1 MPPGNDKEMQI
12 QKALRELK
20 KQEFF
25 DGYKPSDIRKMK
37 SAQQLINEGL
47 DAVEHDQYRFSV
59 GVVNTA
65 IRRLAIQTYNQNQ
78 PKLTSST
85 GKKKK

>member
-25 DGYKPSDIRKMK
+25 SGFTPSDIRKMK

-65 IRRLAIQTYNQNQ
+65 IRRLAVQTYNQNQ

>member
-1 MPPGNDKEMQI
+1 MPPGNDKESQI

-25 DGYKPSDIRKMK
+25 DGYKASDIRKMK

-65 IRRLAIQTYNQNQ
+65 IRRLAVQTYNQNQ
-78 PKLTSST
+78 PKLNST
-85 GKKKK
+85 TRKKKA